1 MKTTLLS
8 LYAIAV
14 MAFGTAPVFAQCKP
28 EKETDTC
35 DVNALR
41 IIDGSYAFN
50 DAKTAVGIW
59 FSLKLNTAKGATQ
72 SVYALVTLTNCKN
85 ETITVK
91 VPFFYDAK
99 ADVWVGKQSVAQNSE
114 CPFKVT
120 DYQFILTNP
129 CGEEF
134 STMDQA
140 KAGNG
145 RQLKELESSGKLPA
159 RDRIVARRRR
169 GQ

>member
-1 MKTTLLS
+1 MKTQLLS
-8 LYAIAV
+8 LISLAV
-14 MAFGTAPVFAQCKP
+14 MAFSAAPTQAQGKP
-28 EKETDTC
+28 EKGTDTC
-35 DVNALR
+35 DINAMR
-41 IIDGSYAFN
+41 IIDGSYAFT

-59 FSLKLNTAKGATQ
+59 FSLKLNTAKGPTQ

-120 DYQFILTNP
+120 DYQFFLINP

-140 KAGNG
+140 KRG
-145 RQLKELESSGKLPA
+145 REIKDLAAAGKLPA
-159 RDRIVARRRR
+159 RDRIIERRRR
-169 GQ
+169 G